1 MQATDYL
8 KTEHEVIE
16 RVLNMLEQ
24 TVQQIRNE
32 EPVPEGF
39 GLWAI
44 TFFREFADQCHHEKE
59 EELLFPLLEERG
71 VPREGGPIGV
81 MLNEHEIGRDCV
93 RRMQQAVGQSPLDE
107 ESFTAAAVEYIELLR
122 QHITKENQV
131 LFQMADHCLSTQ
143 DDVKLIEAFAG
154 TACQRHGREQ
164 HYRFLAEVEGWEAC
178 FQESV
183 EDAGVETAG
192 SQPSH

>member
-8 KTEHEVIE
+8 IKEHELIE

-24 TVQQIRNE
+24 SALKVSSGET
-32 EPVPEGF
+32 VPEGF

-44 TFFREFADQCHHEKE
+44 TFFREFADQAHHEKE

-71 VPREGGPIGV
+71 IPREGGPIGV

-93 RRMQQAVGQSPLDE
+93 KGMEQALEQGPLGNVAYV
-107 ESFTAAAVEYIELLR
+107 TAAVRYIELLR

-131 LFQMADHCLSTQ
+131 LFRMADQCLSDQ
-143 DDVKLIEAFAG
+143 DDAKLIEAFAG
-154 TACQRHGREQ
+154 TKGDGEGPQK
-164 HYRFLAEVEGWEAC
+164 YDRFLADVERWEAC
-178 FQESV
+178 FPETV
-183 EDAGVETAG
+183 EDTEVRTR
-192 SQPSH
+192 